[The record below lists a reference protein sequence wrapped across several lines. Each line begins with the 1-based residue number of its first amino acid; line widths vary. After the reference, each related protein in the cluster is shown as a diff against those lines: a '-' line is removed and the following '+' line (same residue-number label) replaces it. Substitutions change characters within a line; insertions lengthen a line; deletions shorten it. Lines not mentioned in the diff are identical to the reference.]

1 MKINIKGTII
11 RNDYKRAYDF
21 FKIENTCP
29 NDVSAALENAKG
41 ELIDVYINS
50 GGGEITSASEIYAM
64 LTAYRNIKI
73 HVVGM
78 AASAASVIMCAGD
91 CDISPTSMVMIHNVS
106 SWAEGDYNTMSH
118 ESQVLL
124 TATKAM
130 AAAYVAKTGKSEND
144 FLKLMN
150 EEKWF
155 TAKEA
160 VEIGLCD
167 RIANVPE
174 TQLVNA
180 WCTMLTSQQISEY
193 QNAIQIAK
201 SKLKLLEVKNH
212 ETEIS

>member
-1 MKINIKGTII
+1 MKVNIKGTII

-29 NDVSAALENAKG
+29 NDVSAVLESAKG
-41 ELIDVYINS
+41 ELVDVYINS

-64 LTAYRNIKI
+64 LTAYKNIKI

-91 CDISPTSMVMIHNVS
+91 CDISPTSMIMIHNVS

-167 RIANVPE
+167 RIAVPE

-180 WCTMLTSQQISEY
+180 FCTMLTAQQISDY
-193 QNAIQIAK
+193 QKAIQIAK
-201 SKLKLLEVKNH
+201 FKLKLLEVK
-212 ETEIS
+212 I

>member
-1 MKINIKGTII
+1 MKVNIKGTII

-29 NDVSAALENAKG
+29 NDVSSILESAKG
-41 ELIDVYINS
+41 ELVDVYINS

-64 LTAYRNIKI
+64 LAAYKNIKI

-106 SWAEGDYNTMSH
+106 SFAVGDYNTMSH

-201 SKLKLLEVKNH
+201 SKLKLLEVKKH

>member
-1 MKINIKGTII
+1 MKVNIKGTIV
-11 RNDYKRAYDF
+11 RNDYKRMYEF
-21 FKIENTCP
+21 FGIECTCP
-29 NDVSAALENAKG
+29 KDVSGILDNAKG
-41 ELIDVYINS
+41 ETVDVYINS
-50 GGGEITSASEIYAM
+50 GGGEIFSATEIYES
-64 LTAYRNIKI
+64 LRQYGNVKI

-167 RIANVPE
+167 RIAVPE

-180 WCTMLTSQQISEY
+180 WCTMLTAQQISDY
-193 QNAIQIAK
+193 QKAIQIAK
-201 SKLKLLEVKNH
+201 SKLKLLEVKR
-212 ETEIS
+212 I

>member
-29 NDVSAALENAKG
+29 NDVSSILESAKG
-41 ELIDVYINS
+41 ELVDVYINS

-64 LTAYRNIKI
+64 LTAYKNVRI

-106 SWAEGDYNTMSH
+106 SFAVGDYNTMSH

-180 WCTMLTSQQISEY
+180 WCTMLTTQQISEY

>member
-29 NDVSAALENAKG
+29 NDVSSILESAKG
-41 ELIDVYINS
+41 ELVDVYINS

-64 LTAYRNIKI
+64 LTAYKNIKI

-106 SWAEGDYNTMSH
+106 SFAVGDYNTMSH

-180 WCTMLTSQQISEY
+180 WCTMLTAQQINEY
-193 QNAIQIAK
+193 QKAIQIAK
-201 SKLKLLEVKNH
+201 SKLKLLEVK
-212 ETEIS
+212 I

>member
-1 MKINIKGTII
+1 
-11 RNDYKRAYDF
+11 
-21 FKIENTCP
+21 
-29 NDVSAALENAKG
+29 
-41 ELIDVYINS
+41 
-50 GGGEITSASEIYAM
+50 
-64 LTAYRNIKI
+64 
-73 HVVGM
+73 
-78 AASAASVIMCAGD
+78 
-91 CDISPTSMVMIHNVS
+91 
-106 SWAEGDYNTMSH
+106 MSH

-180 WCTMLTSQQISEY
+180 WCTMLTSQQINEY
-193 QNAIQIAK
+193 QKAIQIAK
-201 SKLKLLEVKNH
+201 SKLKLLEVK
-212 ETEIS
+212 I

>member
-1 MKINIKGTII
+1 MKVNIKGTII
-11 RNDYKRAYDF
+11 RNDLKRAYDF

-29 NDVSAALENAKG
+29 NDVSSIIESAKG

-64 LTAYRNIKI
+64 LAAYKNIKI

-106 SWAEGDYNTMSH
+106 SFAVGDYNTMSH

-167 RIANVPE
+167 RIAVPE

-180 WCTMLTSQQISEY
+180 WCTMLTKQQINEY
-193 QNAIQIAK
+193 QKAIQIAK
-201 SKLKLLEVKNH
+201 SKLKLLEVKKH